1 MSSEVR
7 MKAEPCAG
15 TLSGCLVDGDAAET
29 ARERKTKRRAVVISI
44 VAQTAGLAALVI
56 APLLAKPAMMA
67 ERIAVPIPPYRSA
80 PAQRHTETTAAPR
93 QQTPRCVWCPSLSIP
108 RTISTH
114 DDSRII
120 GESRDLGPAIDIPG
134 TGPATGLIN
143 SIGSE
148 RQAPPPPER
157 QEKKRV
163 MVGHIDP
170 ALLTHRVEPTFPA
183 LARQLHKSG
192 RVELHAVIGVDGS
205 VQSLQVVSGDP
216 LFVNSAREAVLQW
229 RYKPTYLNGNPVEV
243 ETFITV
249 IYTLQQ

>member
-1 MSSEVR
+1 MSSEER
-7 MKAEPCAG
+7 MKAEPCAD
-15 TLSGCLVDGDAAET
+15 TFNGCLVDGDAGEN
-29 ARERKTKRRAVVISI
+29 AREKKSKRRAVVISI
-44 VAQTAGLAALVI
+44 VVQTAGLAALVI
-56 APLLAKPAMMA
+56 APLLAKPAVMA
-67 ERIAVPIPPYRSA
+67 ERIAVPIPPYRSG
-80 PAQRHTETTAAPR
+80 PAQRHTDITQAPR
-93 QQTPRCVWCPSLSIP
+93 QQTQRCIWCVQH
-108 RTISTH
+108 ISPIILTR
-114 DDSRII
+114 DESRVT
-120 GESRDLGPAIDIPG
+120 GESIDIGPGIDIPG
-134 TGPATGLIN
+134 TGSATSLIN
-143 SIGSE
+143 SIGSK
-148 RQAPPPPER
+148 RQPPPPPER

-163 MVGHIDP
+163 IVGHIDP
-170 ALLTHRVEPTFPA
+170 ALLRHRVEPTFPA

>member
-1 MSSEVR
+1 MSSEER
-7 MKAEPCAG
+7 MKAEPCPG
-15 TLSGCLVDGDAAET
+15 TFSGCLVDGDAAKS

-44 VAQTAGLAALVI
+44 VVQTAGLAALVI
-56 APLLAKPAMMA
+56 APLLAKPAVMA

-80 PAQRHTETTAAPR
+80 HAQRHSETTAAPR
-93 QQTPRCVWCPSLSIP
+93 QQMQRCIWCARIVPP
-108 RTISTH
+108 TISTH
-114 DDSRII
+114 DDPPIDGRPIDI
-120 GESRDLGPAIDIPG
+120 GSVVDIPG

-143 SIGSE
+143 PIGSE
-148 RQAPPPPER
+148 RQPPPPPER

-192 RVELHAVIGVDGS
+192 RVELHAVIGTDGN
-205 VQSLQVVSGDP
+205 VQALQVVSGDP
-216 LFVNSAREAVLQW
+216 LFVNSARGAVLQW
-229 RYKPTYLNGNPVEV
+229 RYKPMYLNGNPVEV

-249 IYTLQQ
+249 IYALQQ